1 MDGKKWAY
9 LMLLNVYKKS
19 RKGFF
24 SLLTCISPT
33 LNTKVRYREVFH
45 KPLSLENP
53 VTFHEKLL
61 WLKLYK
67 YNHDP
72 LIAQCADKYAVRE
85 YVKACGCENL
95 LNELHGVYDSVDEI
109 VWEDLPNQ
117 FVLKWNFGSG
127 MNIIC
132 SDKSQLNPEKIIERL
147 RKWGN
152 SRYWLTHSEMQYKY
166 IPKKVICEA
175 YLEDEKHT
183 TLPDYKVYCFHGEP
197 LAVLVVH
204 DRGGNIRK
212 RFFDTDWNE
221 LDLDTSH
228 YASGEKIPKPNG
240 FADMMRAAK
249 RLSAPFPFVRCD
261 FYAVQDKVFFG
272 ELTFTPAG
280 GLYTSQTNINGKDMA
295 EYLILEK

>member
-109 VWEDLPNQ
+109 VWEALPKQ

-127 MNIIC
+127 MNVVC
-132 SDKSQLNPEKIIERL
+132 ADKAQLDVEKTIGQL
-147 RKWGN
+147 RKWGR
-152 SRYWLTHSEMQYKY
+152 SRYWLPYSEMHYKD
-166 IPKKVICEA
+166 IPKKIVCEA
-175 YLEDEKHT
+175 YLADGAHD

-197 LAVLVVH
+197 LAVLVMR
-204 DRGGNIRK
+204 DRGKNMNAQ
-212 RFFDTDWNE
+212 FFDTDWNKLE
-221 LDLDTSH
+221 NDAGY
-228 YASGEKIPKPNG
+228 YAVSSKIPKPSC
-240 FADMMRAAK
+240 FDDMIRAAK
-249 RLSAPFPFVRCD
+249 KLSAAFPFVRCD
-261 FYAVQDKVFFG
+261 FYVVQDKVFFG

-280 GLYTSQTNINGKDMA
+280 GLYTYRTDINGKDMA